1 MEVTM
6 PSAVH
11 ISLNVSDL
19 SRSTD
24 FYQRFFGEPKKLKSD
39 YVKFVA
45 RDPEIHLALQPGRVG
60 GRLAGAVSHL
70 GIRVDSAEQVRRWK
84 SALTER
90 GLPTE
95 EEKREACCYALQE
108 KFWVTDPDGN
118 RWEVYTVLEDIEQKA
133 EGGTTC
139 CTPKAETGKSEVRAR
154 DGACAFVG
162 EVREEA
168 HRAHEEH
175 ETQRLPAFPF
185 HSDDSREDP

>member
-1 MEVTM
+1 M
-6 PSAVH
+6 SSSVH

-24 FYQRFFGEPKKLKSD
+24 FYRRFFGEPKKLKSD

-45 RDPEIHLALQPGRVG
+45 EEPEIHLALQPGQDRRAVG
-60 GRLAGAVSHL
+60 RALAPRHPGGLGRAGP
-70 GIRVDSAEQVRRWK
+70 RWK
-84 SALTER
+84 SALDER

-133 EGGTTC
+133 RSRPTTC
-139 CTPKAETGKSEVRAR
+139 CTPKAETGKAAA
-154 DGACAFVG
+154 ACC
-162 EVREEA
+162 
-168 HRAHEEH
+168 
-175 ETQRLPAFPF
+175 
-185 HSDDSREDP
+185 